1 MNWTNEEDVTLENEQ
16 VEVLS
21 FDAFHFPDGLM
32 KGIRAAE
39 YKQPTPIQAES
50 IPLAQMGRDMI
61 AQARTGSG
69 KSAAFLLP
77 ALARAPKV
85 KTLVL
90 TPTRELA
97 QQVANEAAKLGHF
110 LNVKTVSVVGGMP
123 HARQIDA
130 IRRGADIVVATPG
143 RLIDHLSAGMI
154 PDFKPEL
161 LVLDEAD
168 EMLDMGFIED
178 IERIIE
184 FLPERKQTLLF
195 SATMPAAIQKLSK
208 KVLRDPAHVKLND
221 TSTPHHDIQQ
231 HLYVVRESERE
242 DAIVRLFDTEQP
254 QKSIV
259 FCRTKR
265 DADEVCEH
273 LSAKGFKARSI
284 HSDLNQKA
292 RQDAIFALK
301 KGHIQVLTATDVA
314 SRGLDVSDLS
324 HVFNFS
330 LPDQK
335 ERYVHRIGRTGRA
348 GNKGCAITLATPG
361 EILRHD
367 FFKLTSLENFEIRKV
382 PSRSDLEKL
391 HRETLMAVI
400 TATPISESSKAA
412 CQDLLEG
419 ADAEEIICRLY
430 SHIESLQKL
439 RGPDRIGLGKD
450 EVLTLEKQ
458 SKSRNSAGRGGFGGG
473 RGRRGGGS
481 GSSSGGR
488 FGRSSSHRSGGRS
501 EGRSEGRFEG
511 FSRGGERGDS
521 RSGGGRSSSSS
532 SSSSRRGFSGSG
544 KGGSPAAGGFSGR
557 KKSGAGSWRKR
568 SGS

>member
-1 MNWTNEEDVTLENEQ
+1 LNWTNEEDVALDSEQ
-16 VEVLS
+16 VEALS

-32 KGIRAAE
+32 KGIRAAD

-77 ALARAPKV
+77 ALARASKS

-143 RLIDHLSAGMI
+143 RLIDHLTAGMI
-154 PDFKPEL
+154 PNFKPEL

-208 KVLRDPAHVKLND
+208 KVLTDPAHIKLND

-231 HLYVVRESERE
+231 HLYVVRENERG

-324 HVFNFS
+324 HVFNYS

-367 FFKLTSLENFEIRKV
+367 FFKLTSLESFDIRKV
-382 PSRSDLEKL
+382 PSRTDLEKL

-412 CQDLLEG
+412 CQDLLDG

-458 SKSRNSAGRGGFGGG
+458 SKSRNSGGRGGFGGG

-501 EGRSEGRFEG
+501 EGRFEGRSAGRSEG

-521 RSGGGRSSSSS
+521 RSGGGRSSSS
-532 SSSSRRGFSGSG
+532 RRGFSG
-544 KGGSPAAGGFSGR
+544 KGSSPAAGGFSGR

>member
-1 MNWTNEEDVTLENEQ
+1 MTMTKNDDAVFENEQ
-16 VEVLS
+16 SQPVS
-21 FDAFHFPDGLM
+21 FDSFNFPEGLLN
-32 KGIRAAE
+32 GIRAAE
-39 YKQPTPIQAES
+39 YKQPTPIQAEA

-97 QQVANEAAKLGHF
+97 QQVANEAAKLGRF
-110 LNVKTVSVVGGMP
+110 MKVKTVSVVGGMP
-123 HARQIDA
+123 HGRQIDA

-143 RLIDHLSAGMI
+143 RLIDHLQAGMI

-178 IERIIE
+178 IEKIIE
-184 FLPERKQTLLF
+184 FLTERNQTLLF
-195 SATMPAAIQKLSK
+195 SATMPAAIQKLSR
-208 KVLRDPAHVKLND
+208 KVLFEPAHVKLND
-221 TSTPHHDIQQ
+221 TGTPHHDIQQ
-231 HLYVVRESERE
+231 HLYVVRDHERE

-265 DADEVCEH
+265 DADAVCDH

-367 FFKLTSLENFEIRKV
+367 FFKLTSLDSFEIRKV
-382 PSRSDLEKL
+382 PSRKELEKL
-391 HRETLMAVI
+391 HRETLMAMI
-400 TATPISESSKAA
+400 TATPISASSKEA

-439 RGPDRIGLGKD
+439 RGPDSIGLGKD
-450 EVLTLEKQ
+450 EVLTLDQK
-458 SKSRNSAGRGGFGGG
+458 SKSRRPSGRGGFGGG
-473 RGRRGGGS
+473 RGRSHRGGGN
-481 GSSSGGR
+481 SGGR
-488 FGRSSSHRSGGRS
+488 FGRSSQRRGGRS
-501 EGRSEGRFEG
+501 DG
-511 FSRGGERGDS
+511 FSRGERGGS
-521 RSGGGRSSSSS
+521 RSSSSG
-532 SSSSRRGFSGSG
+532 RKEFSG
-544 KGGSPAAGGFSGR
+544 KGGFSSAGGSSGR
-557 KKSGAGSWRKR
+557 RKSGAGGWRKR